1 MKKGRIIGLIIVLV
15 LSVGFLAF
23 AIGIGFQRK
32 AYIDNRITS
41 EGIGEVK
48 VAPDEVVV
56 YLGIVKKDRDVTV
69 ATGACDE
76 IVAKIMQLA
85 DKYNVDKSLFKT
97 DFLKIRQEYIEEN
110 HATATDGYVVTKNI
124 VITVKDAEKFDKIFS
139 EAVAAGVTHIHDV
152 QFIVSN
158 LENVRERAKDAALA
172 EARRKAEW
180 HARQLGKKVTGVE
193 TLSEESSRVWSWYDK
208 RAEWDSA
215 RDFVALK
222 TSNMEIAAY
231 ADSSQTRNGESGPR
245 YEFGQVTVVAKVN
258 ATFEIGE

>member
-15 LSVGFLAF
+15 LSVGIVAF
-23 AIGIGFQRK
+23 AIGIGLQRK
-32 AYIDNRITS
+32 AHIDNRISS
-41 EGIGEVK
+41 EGIGKIK

-56 YLGIVKKDRDVTV
+56 YLGIVKKDKDVTA

-85 DKYNVDKSLFKT
+85 DKYNVDKNLFKT

-124 VITVKDAEKFDKIFS
+124 VITVRDVEKFDKIFS

-158 LENVRERAKDAALA
+158 LEDVRERAKDAALA

-215 RDFVALK
+215 NNFAALRSAK
-222 TSNMEIAAY
+222 MEIRTYNAS
-231 ADSSQTRNGESGPR
+231 DQTGKTGSGPR